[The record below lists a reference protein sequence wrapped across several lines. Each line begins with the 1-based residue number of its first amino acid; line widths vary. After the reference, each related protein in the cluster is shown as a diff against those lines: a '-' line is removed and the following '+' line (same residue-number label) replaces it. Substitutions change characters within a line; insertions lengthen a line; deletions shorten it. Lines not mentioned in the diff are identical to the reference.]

1 MSRLRMAAGAA
12 CCIVALSSVQAA
24 AAEAGQ
30 CWQSYEVEAAKV
42 RDLHIMLM
50 LGALR
55 CKAVNKDI
63 SDKYEAFIA
72 QKSGLLSSYNNVL
85 KARFMRVN
93 GIGDGQRAYE
103 AFNTRLGNSHS
114 GLVQAASYCEMADT
128 LLTLATGAQD
138 RELPQLASN
147 FSESQL
153 GIDTVCEEVAAPVVA
168 AAEAPATAV
177 VAAGTVVAGT
187 PAPHEAIT
195 AADTVPATV
204 AVAKSEEASAQPV
217 NAAAALEAAAAA
229 LQNAAASL
237 KAQSAAS
244 PATGAADEPAAV
256 PEAKPAVLQPVT
268 ASAAPVG

>member
-24 AAEAGQ
+24 ASEPGQ

-63 SDKYEAFIA
+63 TGKYEAFTVK
-72 QKSGLLSSYNNVL
+72 KSGLLSSYNNVL
-85 KARFMRVN
+85 KTRFMRVN
-93 GIGDGQRAYE
+93 GITEGERAYE

-114 GLVQAASYCEMADT
+114 GLVQAKSYCEMTDT

-138 RELPQLASN
+138 RELPQLAMN
-147 FSESQL
+147 FSASEL
-153 GIDTVCEEVAAPVVA
+153 GIDKMCEAVAAPVVSEA
-168 AAEAPATAV
+168 APAMVEATP
-177 VAAGTVVAGT
+177 AATVVAET
-187 PAPHEAIT
+187 AAPHEAIT
-195 AADTVPATV
+195 ATEAAPA
-204 AVAKSEEASAQPV
+204 AAAAASAKAEEPV
-217 NAAAALEAAAAA
+217 SAAAALEAAAVA

-237 KAQSAAS
+237 KAA
-244 PATGAADEPAAV
+244 PAAQDTDKPAAA
-256 PEAKPAVLQPVT
+256 PEVKPAVLQPVT

>member
-24 AAEAGQ
+24 ASEAGQ

-55 CKAVNKDI
+55 CKAANKDI
-63 SDKYEAFIA
+63 MDKYEAFTA
-72 QKSGLLSSYNNVL
+72 KKSGLLSSYNNAL
-85 KARFMRVN
+85 KTHFMRVN
-93 GIGDGQRAYE
+93 GISDGQRAYE

-114 GLVQAASYCEMADT
+114 GLVQAKSYCDMTDT
-128 LLTLATGAQD
+128 LLTLAAAAQD
-138 RELPQLASN
+138 GELPQLATN

-153 GIDTVCEEVAAPVVA
+153 GIDEVCEAVAAPVVA
-168 AAEAPATAV
+168 EATPTVTQVTTAPPAAAEV
-177 VAAGTVVAGT
+177 VAETA
-187 PAPHEAIT
+187 APHEAIT
-195 AADTVPATV
+195 ATDSAPA
-204 AVAKSEEASAQPV
+204 AVAAAKAEEPV
-217 NAAAALEAAAAA
+217 SAAAALEAAAVA

-237 KAQSAAS
+237 KAQPAA
-244 PATGAADEPAAV
+244 PAADKPAPAV
-256 PEAKPAVLQPVT
+256 PEAKPAVMQPVT

>member
-24 AAEAGQ
+24 ASEPGQ

-63 SDKYEAFIA
+63 TGKYEAFTVK
-72 QKSGLLSSYNNVL
+72 KSGLLSSYNNVL
-85 KARFMRVN
+85 KTRFMRVN
-93 GIGDGQRAYE
+93 GITEGERAYE

-114 GLVQAASYCEMADT
+114 GLVQAKSYCEMTDT
-128 LLTLATGAQD
+128 LLALATGAQD
-138 RELPQLASN
+138 RELPQLAMN
-147 FSESQL
+147 FSASEL
-153 GIDTVCEEVAAPVVA
+153 GIDKMCEAVAAPVVSEAAPAMVEATA
-168 AAEAPATAV
+168 AAAV
-177 VAAGTVVAGT
+177 VAETA
-187 PAPHEAIT
+187 APHEAIT
-195 AADTVPATV
+195 ATEAAPA
-204 AVAKSEEASAQPV
+204 AAAAASAKAEEPV
-217 NAAAALEAAAAA
+217 SAAAALEAAAVA

-237 KAQSAAS
+237 KAAPAAQ
-244 PATGAADEPAAV
+244 AADKPAAA
-256 PEAKPAVLQPVT
+256 PEVKPAVLQPVT

>member
-24 AAEAGQ
+24 ASEPGQ

-63 SDKYEAFIA
+63 TGKYEAFTVK
-72 QKSGLLSSYNNVL
+72 KSGLLSSYNNVL
-85 KARFMRVN
+85 KTRFMRVN
-93 GIGDGQRAYE
+93 GITDGERAYE

-114 GLVQAASYCEMADT
+114 GLVQAKSYCEMTDT

-138 RELPQLASN
+138 RELPQLAMN
-147 FSESQL
+147 FSASEL
-153 GIDTVCEEVAAPVVA
+153 GIDKMCEAVAAPVVSEAAPAMAEATPA
-168 AAEAPATAV
+168 AAA
-177 VAAGTVVAGT
+177 VVAGT
-187 PAPHEAIT
+187 AAPHEAIT
-195 AADTVPATV
+195 ATEAAPA
-204 AVAKSEEASAQPV
+204 AAAAASAKAEEPV
-217 NAAAALEAAAAA
+217 SAAAALEAAAVA

-237 KAQSAAS
+237 KAAPAAQ
-244 PATGAADEPAAV
+244 AADKPAAA
-256 PEAKPAVLQPVT
+256 PEVKPAVLQPVT